1 LPGRALLQ
9 AFTREGFDFRRH
21 PISLLSNGDLG
32 WVQITSFVVNGLL
45 IVASAVGIRR
55 ALHPGRGGT
64 WGPLLIGI
72 VGAGTIARRAAA
84 RKQRGWMVYSTT
96 TGVVFLASWFAVFA
110 WPDNDAV
117 NVAFAVAVVHGL
129 AWFSLAAARLSTE
142 RDY

>member
-1 LPGRALLQ
+1 
-9 AFTREGFDFRRH
+9 
-21 PISLLSNGDLG
+21 
-32 WVQITSFVVNGLL
+32 
-45 IVASAVGIRR
+45 
-55 ALHPGRGGT
+55 
-64 WGPLLIGI
+64 
-72 VGAGTIARRAAA
+72 
-84 RKQRGWMVYSTT
+84 MVYSTT